1 MRGAALLA
9 LLIAT
14 AVTAVTAAVA
24 PAAAQVNGTAPA
36 SVNSAQRRA
45 ILDALRPTI
54 ARELRSPVEFVV
66 QRIGVE
72 RGWAL
77 VIADPQ
83 RPGGGA
89 IERRHLPYAEDRDGL
104 TVYAV
109 MRFQRGRWTI
119 HDHVIGPTD
128 VWYCGMQGP
137 PRSLLGC

>member
-1 MRGAALLA
+1 VRAAPLLA
-9 LLIAT
+9 LLI
-14 AVTAVTAAVA
+14 VAAA
-24 PAAAQVNGTAPA
+24 AEPAAAQVSATAAPA
-36 SVNSAQRRA
+36 VNSAQRRA

-54 ARELRSPVEFVV
+54 VRQLRSPVEFVIR
-66 QRIGVE
+66 RIGVE

-77 VIADPQ
+77 VVADPQ

-89 IERRHLPYAEDRDGL
+89 ILARHLPDAEERDGL

-109 MRFQRGRWTI
+109 MRFQRGRWTV